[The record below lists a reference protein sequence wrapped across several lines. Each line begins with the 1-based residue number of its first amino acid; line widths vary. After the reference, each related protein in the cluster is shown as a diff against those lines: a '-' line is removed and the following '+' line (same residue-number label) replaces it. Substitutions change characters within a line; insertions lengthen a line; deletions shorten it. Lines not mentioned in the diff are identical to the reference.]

1 LKAVILAGG
10 FGTRFAEETQV
21 IPKPMVEIGGKPIL
35 WHILKIYHHHGI
47 SDFVVCCGYKGYVI
61 KEYFANYRLHTSDVT
76 IDGRTG
82 DMRFENNS
90 SEPWRITFVNTGEST
105 MTGGRLARVRA
116 YLKEDDTFC
125 LTYGDGV
132 SNVDI
137 RRLVEFH
144 ETHGKLATVTAVRP
158 PSRFGVLQLNGPEV
172 TSFVEKPAGEQGWI
186 NGGFFVLNRD
196 VFDYLG
202 GDEVVWEEEPLSALA
217 RDGQLQ
223 AFRHDSYWQA
233 MDTLRDQ
240 KALSALW
247 VDDAA
252 PWKCWT

>member
-1 LKAVILAGG
+1 
-10 FGTRFAEETQV
+10 
-21 IPKPMVEIGGKPIL
+21 
-35 WHILKIYHHHGI
+35 
-47 SDFVVCCGYKGYVI
+47 
-61 KEYFANYRLHTSDVT
+61 
-76 IDGRTG
+76 
-82 DMRFENNS
+82 MRFENNS